1 MSKSKSKRKTLAVL
15 AAVAAFAA
23 VSASAASLGPLTS
36 QSLGAGVTV
45 VASCDTDGINVTFA
59 TSYVPA
65 AKEFQVSAVNL
76 ANLNSACNGQTANLV
91 VSDSG
96 GGQLATITLPISG
109 LSGTTATLNVPLAAN
124 LSAKDVAGVAI
135 VISN

>member
-23 VSASAASLGPLTS
+23 VSASAASLGGLTS
-36 QSLGAGVTV
+36 KNLGADANV
-45 VASCDTDGINVTFA
+45 VASCDTDGVDVAYT

-65 AKEFQVSAVNL
+65 AQEFQVSAVQLSNV
-76 ANLNSACNGQTANLV
+76 NSACNGQTANV
-91 VSDSG
+91 VLSDSSG
-96 GGQLATITLPISG
+96 TQIGAGTVTLSG
-109 LSGTTATLNVPLAAN
+109 LVGTTGTQTVTLTTNA
-124 LSAKDVAGVAI
+124 SAKAVKGVAV